1 MIIRYGFFIL
11 FSLLVSAGCQTQSPL
26 LEGGDRGEP
35 ETISSHSAA
44 ESGINRAEEVDVV
57 ATPFG
62 LVQVKKK
69 DKSGS
74 PSFQTSAE
82 PEARRVPRDPP
93 ADFEPERTSKQGEE
107 GGREEQRFPRQTA
120 SFIVQKPLAEE
131 MSIPDVTSEDITL
144 NFDNVELK
152 EVIRA
157 LAEILQITCI
167 VDPSVRGNATIY
179 TAGKL
184 RTTDLFDVFI
194 QILEANGFTAVKSGN
209 VYNIIPFKDAS
220 TMPIISRFGR
230 EGPESLRPEE
240 RIVMQIIP
248 LNYMSATAMSKVLEP
263 FVSSEGTIVT
273 DDRSNILIIVDKG
286 VNILK
291 ALRLV
296 DTFDIDLFKDYTHQW
311 FSIQNMDAE
320 EMVKTLKDVLKAYG
334 RDQEDF
340 QMIAI
345 KRLNRIVAISAD
357 KTFLSELEGLI
368 KEFDQPD
375 EGTDP
380 RIYVYFMKNGQAE
393 DFADILMSIFST
405 DAGAGKRSGAD
416 GKTKEPADSQTINP
430 FDTQARTQAQAAVSA
445 ARGGGVAQGSGIL
458 RGTLKITPDAIRNAL
473 IIEAIPSDYQIVEG
487 ILNRLDVL
495 PRQVLI
501 EVVIAEISF
510 DAKDELGVDW
520 KYQDSDDGI
529 SLNLQTGSA
538 GSEGLQFTLG
548 QTVPL
553 SASLSALASNNKAN
567 ILSAPLVHA
576 SDNKEAKIDISD
588 QLPVASASLS
598 TTGDNPITQT
608 TIQYR
613 DTGIILMVTPHIN
626 DRGLVSMDI
635 SQEVSEEGAGKSV
648 GGVEYPS
655 FRQRRVNTSLTVGD
669 GQTIVMGGLMRE
681 KEEKGRSGVPF
692 FSSIPVLGFL
702 FGKDT
707 TERVKVD
714 LMIFITPRVIVN
726 LSDVDAITQEFQ
738 QKVNKIIFPKK
749 KDENL

>member
-1 MIIRYGFFIL
+1 M
-11 FSLLVSAGCQTQSPL
+11 
-26 LEGGDRGEP
+26 
-35 ETISSHSAA
+35 
-44 ESGINRAEEVDVV
+44 
-57 ATPFG
+57 
-62 LVQVKKK
+62 
-69 DKSGS
+69 
-74 PSFQTSAE
+74 SF
-82 PEARRVPRDPP
+82 RN
-93 ADFEPERTSKQGEE
+93 EE
-107 GGREEQRFPRQTA
+107 GLNPCRSSMRTA
-120 SFIVQKPLAEE
+120 AVC
-131 MSIPDVTSEDITL
+131 SIPITTEML
-144 NFDNVELK
+144 S
-152 EVIRA
+152 RS
-157 LAEILQITCI
+157 TC
-167 VDPSVRGNATIY
+167 
-179 TAGKL
+179 
-184 RTTDLFDVFI
+184 
-194 QILEANGFTAVKSGN
+194 
-209 VYNIIPFKDAS
+209 
-220 TMPIISRFGR
+220 
-230 EGPESLRPEE
+230 RP
-240 RIVMQIIP
+240 
-248 LNYMSATAMSKVLEP
+248 
-263 FVSSEGTIVT
+263 
-273 DDRSNILIIVDKG
+273 
-286 VNILK
+286 
-291 ALRLV
+291 
-296 DTFDIDLFKDYTHQW
+296 
-311 FSIQNMDAE
+311 
-320 EMVKTLKDVLKAYG
+320 
-334 RDQEDF
+334 
-340 QMIAI
+340 
-345 KRLNRIVAISAD
+345 
-357 KTFLSELEGLI
+357 
-368 KEFDQPD
+368 
-375 EGTDP
+375 
-380 RIYVYFMKNGQAE
+380 
-393 DFADILMSIFST
+393 
-405 DAGAGKRSGAD
+405 KRSGAS
-416 GKTKEPADSQTINP
+416 GNREEPIDDQTINP
-430 FDTQARTQAQAAVSA
+430 FETQARTQAQSA

-707 TERVKVD
+707 TERVKVN

-726 LSDVDAITQEFQ
+726 LSDVDAITQEFL